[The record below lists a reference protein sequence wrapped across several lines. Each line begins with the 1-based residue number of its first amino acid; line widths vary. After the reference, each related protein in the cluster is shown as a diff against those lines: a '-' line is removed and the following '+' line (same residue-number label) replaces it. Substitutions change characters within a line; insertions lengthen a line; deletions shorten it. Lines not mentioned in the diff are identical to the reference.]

1 MRKVAKLFARATGE
15 CRKNEHGV
23 RRKHRSLRAHLRHEE
38 TFLLHL
44 QNSFCPVHNFSN
56 LFEELQKFVYYD
68 FWMRTSFCKPDY
80 AQFTSLESIQ
90 ATARVRLL
98 LRSYVQLAYRLL
110 QLQLLVGNGEKR
122 FPFYAFLGSFS
133 RTTEIRIHRLPTPCL
148 EMVKKRCRTPAPT
161 RPTTLTFFAKLFS
174 SFSVLP

>member
-110 QLQLLVGNGEKR
+110 QLQLLVGSGEKR
-122 FPFYAFLGSFS
+122 FPFYAFLGSFFKNYRS
-133 RTTEIRIHRLPTPCL
+133 S
-148 EMVKKRCRTPAPT
+148 RTPASNAMSGNGKKEVSNT
-161 RPTTLTFFAKLFS
+161 GTNQADNAYFFRKTFFKF
-174 SFSVLP
+174 